1 MVVAVV
7 VSVFLMSV
15 FLVAILMLHVV
26 AIAVGNSGVA
36 ISMKSY

>member
-15 FLVAILMLHVV
+15 FLVAILMLLVV
-26 AIAVGNSGVA
+26 AAVVENSGVA
-36 ISMKSY
+36 VLMKSY